1 MIRGLVKALA
11 LVRPSYYKII
21 NINIM
26 NTLNKHFDYNHEDVS
41 EPKKTSGCKANSS
54 KKIIST
60 LVLVIL
66 IFAGGFYFGL
76 NKQKD
81 PFRSVAYNE
90 EGAIVEEEKLD
101 FNLYWEVWD
110 NVKTNYVN
118 KNKIEDKDLFYG
130 SLKGIA
136 ESTGD
141 PYTIFMNPTE
151 TKEFN
156 DDLAGTF
163 EGIGAEIGLRN
174 DISTVIAPLDDTP
187 AQKAG
192 LRPGDK
198 IYAVDDA
205 PTIGLTIT
213 EVVRKIRGE
222 KGTKVKLTIIR
233 GDEKPFD
240 LEIIR
245 GVIIVKSVKTEMRAD
260 GIYILRLS
268 SFNDDTDLLFKQAV
282 DDILI
287 KKPKAIILD
296 LRNNPGGYLDTAIN
310 VASEWIEDGPIV
322 AEQLNNNRRNEYP
335 ARGIARLKDFKTIVL
350 VNGGSASASEI
361 LAGAL
366 RDYEKAILVG
376 ETTFGKGSV
385 QALKPLSDGSVLK
398 ITISHWLTP
407 AGDFINEK
415 GIDPNIEV
423 ELSVE
428 DVNNDL
434 DPQLDK
440 ALEIIKK

>member
-1 MIRGLVKALA
+1 MD
-11 LVRPSYYKII
+11 
-21 NINIM
+21 N
-26 NTLNKHFDYNHEDVS
+26 LNKE
-41 EPKKTSGCKANSS
+41 CNSNCS
-54 KKIIST
+54 KKIIPT
-60 LVLVIL
+60 LILGAL

-76 NKQKD
+76 NEKTD
-81 PFRSVAYNE
+81 PFRSIAYYGE
-90 EGAIVEEEKLD
+90 EEVVEEKLD

-110 NVKTNYVN
+110 NVKTNYVD
-118 KNKIEDKDLFYG
+118 KNKIDDRDLFYG

-151 TKEFN
+151 TKEFS

-174 DISTVIAPLDDTP
+174 DITTVIAPLDGTP

-192 LRPGDK
+192 LRSGDK

-205 PTIGLTIT
+205 PTIGLTVT

-222 KGTKVKLTIIR
+222 KGTTVKLTIIR
-233 GDEKPFD
+233 GDDRPFD
-240 LEIIR
+240 LEIVR
-245 GVIIVKSVKTEMRAD
+245 GLIVVKSVKTEMRAD

-268 SFNDDTDLLFKQAV
+268 NFNDDTELLFKQAV
-282 DDILI
+282 DDILA
-287 KKPKAIILD
+287 KQPKGIILD

-310 VASEWIEDGPIV
+310 IASEWIEEGLIV

-335 ARGIARLKDFKTIVL
+335 ARGLARLKDFKTVVL

-366 RDYEKAILVG
+366 RDYKKATLVG

-398 ITISHWLTP
+398 ITISKWLTP
-407 AGDFINEK
+407 AGDFIDEK

-428 DVNNDL
+428 DVNSDL
-434 DPQLDK
+434 DPQMDK

>member
-1 MIRGLVKALA
+1 MDILNNDFKGYNEAKAL
-11 LVRPSYYKII
+11 K
-21 NINIM
+21 
-26 NTLNKHFDYNHEDVS
+26 E
-41 EPKKTSGCKANSS
+41 KKASS
-54 KKIIST
+54 FKSSNRLLSF
-60 LVLVIL
+60 LVLGFLVFSL
-66 IFAGGFYFGL
+66 GFYFGL
-76 NKQKD
+76 NKKTD
-81 PFRSVAYNE
+81 SFRSIAYS
-90 EGAIVEEEKLD
+90 EGEVVEDEEKLD

-110 NVKTNYVN
+110 NVKTNYVD

-130 SLKGIA
+130 SLRGIA
-136 ESTGD
+136 ESTED
-141 PYTIFMNPTE
+141 PYTVFMDPVE
-151 TKEFN
+151 TKEFT

-174 DISTVIAPLDDTP
+174 DITTVIAPLDDTP

-192 LRPGDK
+192 LRSGDK

-205 PTIGLTIT
+205 PTIGLSIT

-222 KGTKVKLTIIR
+222 KGTVVKLTIIR
-233 GDEKPFD
+233 GDDKPFD
-240 LEIIR
+240 VEITR
-245 GVIIVKSVKTEMRAD
+245 GVIVVKSVKTEMRAD
-260 GIYILRLS
+260 GVYVLRIS
-268 SFNDDTDLLFKQAV
+268 NFNDDTELLFKQAV
-282 DDILI
+282 DDILV
-287 KKPKAIILD
+287 KKPKGIILD

-310 VASEWIEDGPIV
+310 VASEWIEEGPIV

-335 ARGIARLKDFKTIVL
+335 ARGLARLKDFKTVVL

-366 RDYEKAILVG
+366 RDYEKATLVG

-385 QALKPLSDGSVLK
+385 QALKPLSDGSILK
-398 ITISHWLTP
+398 ITISKWLTP

-428 DVNNDL
+428 DVNNDR
-434 DPQLDK
+434 DPQMDK
-440 ALEIIKK
+440 AIEIIKK

>member
-1 MIRGLVKALA
+1 
-11 LVRPSYYKII
+11 
-21 NINIM
+21 M
-26 NTLNKHFDYNHEDVS
+26 NTLNNDFDQGYEDAKYLKEKIS
-41 EPKKTSGCKANSS
+41 CNSNCS
-54 KKIIST
+54 KKIIPI
-60 LVLVIL
+60 LVLAVL

-76 NKQKD
+76 NKQAD
-81 PFRSVAYNE
+81 PFRSVAYQGE
-90 EGAIVEEEKLD
+90 EEVVEEEKLD

-110 NVKTNYVN
+110 NVKTNYVD
-118 KNKIEDKDLFYG
+118 KNKIEDRDLFYG
-130 SLKGIA
+130 SLRGIA

-141 PYTIFMNPTE
+141 PYTIFMDPVE
-151 TKEFN
+151 TKEFS

-174 DISTVIAPLDDTP
+174 DITTVIAPLDDTP

-192 LRPGDK
+192 LRSGDK

-222 KGTKVKLTIIR
+222 KDTKVRLTIIR

-240 LEIIR
+240 VEIIR
-245 GVIIVKSVKTEMRAD
+245 GVIVVKSVKTEMRAD
-260 GIYILRLS
+260 GIYVLRLS
-268 SFNDDTDLLFKQAV
+268 NFNDDTEFLFKQAV
-282 DDILI
+282 DDILV
-287 KKPKAIILD
+287 KQPKGIILD

-310 VASEWIEDGPIV
+310 IASEWIEDGLIV

-335 ARGIARLKDFKTIVL
+335 ARGLARLKDFKTVVL

-366 RDYEKAILVG
+366 RDYQKATLVG

-385 QALKPLSDGSVLK
+385 QALKPLSDGSILK
-398 ITISHWLTP
+398 VTISKWLTP
-407 AGDFINEK
+407 AGDSIDEK
-415 GIDPNIEV
+415 GIDPNIVV

-434 DPQLDK
+434 DPQMDK
-440 ALEIIKK
+440 ASEIIKK

>member
-1 MIRGLVKALA
+1 M
-11 LVRPSYYKII
+11 
-21 NINIM
+21 NIM
-26 NTLNKHFDYNHEDVS
+26 NNLNNNFNQGYEDSDGFREKDVCNHS
-41 EPKKTSGCKANSS
+41 RS
-54 KKIIST
+54 KKIVPVLILGA
-60 LVLVIL
+60 LV
-66 IFAGGFYFGL
+66 FASGFYFGL
-76 NKQKD
+76 NKQPD
-81 PFRSVAYNE
+81 PFRSVAYYGE
-90 EGAIVEEEKLD
+90 EEVVEEKLD

-110 NVKTNYVN
+110 NVKTNYVD
-118 KNKIEDKDLFYG
+118 KNKIQDKDLFYG

-141 PYTIFMNPTE
+141 PYTIFMDPAE
-151 TKEFN
+151 TKEFT
-156 DDLAGTF
+156 DDLAGAF

-174 DISTVIAPLDDTP
+174 DITTVIAPLDDTP

-192 LRPGDK
+192 LRSGDK

-222 KGTKVKLTIIR
+222 KGTAVKLTIIR

-240 LEIIR
+240 VEIVR
-245 GVIIVKSVKTEMRAD
+245 GLIIVKSVKTEMRTD

-268 SFNDDTDLLFKQAV
+268 NFNDDTEFLFKRAV
-282 DDILI
+282 DDILV
-287 KKPKAIILD
+287 KQPKGIILD

-310 VASEWIEDGPIV
+310 IASEWIEEGPIV

-335 ARGIARLKDFKTIVL
+335 ALGLARLKNFKTVVL

-366 RDYEKAILVG
+366 RDYKKATLVG

-385 QALKPLSDGSVLK
+385 QALKPLSDGSILK
-398 ITISHWLTP
+398 VTISKWLTP

-415 GIDPNIEV
+415 GIDPNVEV
-423 ELSVE
+423 ELSVD
-428 DVNNDL
+428 DVNNDR
-434 DPQLDK
+434 DPQMDK

>member
-1 MIRGLVKALA
+1 
-11 LVRPSYYKII
+11 
-21 NINIM
+21 M
-26 NTLNKHFDYNHEDVS
+26 NTLNNDFDQGYEDAKNLEEKS
-41 EPKKTSGCKANSS
+41 SCNSNYS
-54 KKIIST
+54 KKIVPT
-60 LVLVIL
+60 LVLAVL

-76 NKQKD
+76 NNQAD
-81 PFRSVAYNE
+81 PFRSVAYYGE
-90 EGAIVEEEKLD
+90 DEVVEEEKLD

-110 NVKTNYVN
+110 NVKTNYVD

-130 SLKGIA
+130 SLRGIA

-141 PYTIFMNPTE
+141 PYTIFMDPVE
-151 TKEFN
+151 TKEFS

-174 DISTVIAPLDDTP
+174 DITTVIAPLDDTP

-192 LRPGDK
+192 LRSGDK

-222 KGTKVKLTIIR
+222 KDTKVKLTIIR

-240 LEIIR
+240 VEIIR
-245 GVIIVKSVKTEMRAD
+245 GVIVVKSVKTEMRAD
-260 GIYILRLS
+260 GVYVLRLS
-268 SFNDDTDLLFKQAV
+268 NFNDDTELLFKQAV
-282 DDILI
+282 DDILV
-287 KKPKAIILD
+287 KQPRGIILD

-310 VASEWIEDGPIV
+310 IASEWIEDGVIV

-335 ARGIARLKDFKTIVL
+335 ARGLARLKDFKTVIL

-366 RDYEKAILVG
+366 RDYRKATLVG

-385 QALKPLSDGSVLK
+385 QALKPLSDGSILK
-398 ITISHWLTP
+398 VTISKWLTP
-407 AGDFINEK
+407 AGDSIDEK

-434 DPQLDK
+434 DPQMDK